1 MTAGLETDDYL
12 ARSKDIQMAIK
23 INVNVGADQA
33 AQKMGRPRGGATGPR
48 NAMREE
54 VVKKVSRQ
62 QLLACH

>member
-1 MTAGLETDDYL
+1 MQFHIRMTGSLEADDYL
-12 ARSKDIQMAIK
+12 ARSTDIQTALK

-54 VVKKVSRQ
+54 VV
-62 QLLACH
+62 

>member
-1 MTAGLETDDYL
+1 MTGGLETDDYL
-12 ARSKDIQMAIK
+12 ARSTGFQMALK

-54 VVKKVSRQ
+54 VVKKVTPDSSF
-62 QLLACH
+62 